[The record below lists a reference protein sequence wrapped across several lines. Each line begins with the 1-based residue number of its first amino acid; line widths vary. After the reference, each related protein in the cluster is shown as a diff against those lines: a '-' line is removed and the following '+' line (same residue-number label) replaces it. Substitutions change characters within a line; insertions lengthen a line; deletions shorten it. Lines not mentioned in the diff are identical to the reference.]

1 MTPVTVDT
9 ARVCEG
15 SRRVDSACF
24 TKGDQVN
31 SLDSEGGHAPGIYRH
46 ALAAAGVGSWVL
58 DAQADTVQLD
68 AGASGL
74 LSLPGNHPQALSVDS
89 FIELFDEVDQDRL
102 RQEIAAAVDGSSN
115 VHTAAR
121 RAAPHA
127 DGGAVHLALR
137 GRRLAEADGIL
148 VGGACWDITDTK
160 RLEDKLVRLSV
171 RDSLTNL
178 YNRRYFD
185 ENIEREWKIGLREKL
200 PLSLGFIDVDHFK
213 NYNDTLG
220 HQTGDRC
227 LIRIAN
233 AIRSALVRPADF
245 VARYGGE
252 EFVFVLPNTGT
263 EGARHVAQRV
273 QDAIASERIPHP
285 ASPVGPWVTVSVGVA
300 TITEDDFQLPLSSL
314 IQRADD
320 AMYAAKSGGRNAIVS
335 WEASLPT
342 SQRKRVE

>member
-1 MTPVTVDT
+1 M
-9 ARVCEG
+9 
-15 SRRVDSACF
+15 
-24 TKGDQVN
+24 
-31 SLDSEGGHAPGIYRH
+31 
-46 ALAAAGVGSWVL
+46 
-58 DAQADTVQLD
+58 D
-68 AGASGL
+68 AGAADL
-74 LSLPGNHPQALSVDS
+74 LNLAGHHAQAMNLAD
-89 FIELFDEVDQDRL
+89 FIALFDEADQARVTRDIT
-102 RQEIAAAVDGSSN
+102 ETVNGATN
-115 VHTAAR
+115 MNTAAR

-127 DGGAVHLALR
+127 DGGPVHLALR
-137 GRRLAEADGIL
+137 GRRLQDTARSNGKFL

-213 NYNDTLG
+213 RYNDTLG

-227 LIRIAN
+227 LIRVAN
-233 AIRSALVRPADF
+233 AIHDSLVRPADF

-252 EFVFVLPNTGT
+252 EFVFVLPSTPP

-285 ASPVGPWVTVSVGVA
+285 SSPVGPWVTVSVGVA
-300 TITEDDFQLPLSSL
+300 TITEDDFQLPLTTL

-320 AMYAAKSGGRNAIVS
+320 AMYAAKSGGRNAIVC
-335 WEASLPT
+335 WEPSLPA
-342 SQRKRVE
+342 SERQRAG